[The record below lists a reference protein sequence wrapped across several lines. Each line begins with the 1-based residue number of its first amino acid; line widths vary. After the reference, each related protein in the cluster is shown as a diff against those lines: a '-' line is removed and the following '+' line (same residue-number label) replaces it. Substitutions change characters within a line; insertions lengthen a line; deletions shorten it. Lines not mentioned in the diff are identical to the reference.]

1 MTHPVC
7 GMVELS
13 LFWLFRC
20 LPDSASAGGNLADQA
35 AHLDNMK
42 ELSKTNSTQSSFKQD
57 VSPSSVK
64 YYENETEFEE
74 VK

>member
-7 GMVELS
+7 GMVGLS

-20 LPDSASAGGNLADQA
+20 LPDSASAGGNLADQV
-35 AHLDNMK
+35 AHLDNM
-42 ELSKTNSTQSSFKQD
+42 EGLSKTNSTQSSFKPD
-57 VSPSSVK
+57 MSPSSAI